1 MCGIAGVLAIGHAAP
16 PGRAELR
23 RMAALLQHRGPDGH
37 GFHRGGPC
45 GLAHTRLSLVDLA
58 GGAQPIANEDETVW
72 LVANG
77 EVFDHEPQRRE
88 LERLGHRF
96 RTRSDVE
103 VLLHAYEQWGERA
116 WARLDGQFAAA
127 IWDARTRRLLLVR
140 DRFGILPLF
149 YAETPDA
156 VVFASEAKA
165 LFAGG
170 RVQPRIDPVAL
181 HQVFTMWAAPA
192 PRSLFAG
199 VRSVA
204 PAEMIEFGGATPR
217 HTTWWRPDL
226 QVRSDGPRTLADAAD
241 ALEAHLRR
249 AVRRRLCADVPV
261 GAYLSG
267 GVDSSLTT
275 ALAVHEGASPQTFS
289 LRFEDAAFDETVP
302 QRRVQQLLGTRHHE
316 VLCREQ
322 DIRTHLPDVVWHC
335 ETPLLRT
342 APVPMFLLSGLVQRH
357 GIKAVLTGEGA
368 DELLG
373 GYSVFLE
380 DKVRRFWARQPAS
393 TMRPALFGRVHDFV
407 ASSDQRAGAMWRAF
421 YGKDLGATADPLHS
435 HRLRWHNGDWATRV
449 LRPLADADQALAR
462 PAAALAALLP
472 PDAARWR
479 PLAQAQAT
487 ELASFLSPYLLTS
500 QGDRVAL
507 AHGVEARY
515 PFLDPSV
522 ADFCNGLPDGWKL
535 RGLRTKVV
543 LRELAARHLPPDL
556 AQRRKQPY
564 RAPVVPALFGPG
576 PDDYVGE
583 LLSPARLRDDELV
596 DGRAAQM
603 LVDKARRSGG
613 RTSEREAMALCG
625 LLTLQL
631 LREHFWR
638 RLPERIEEAC
648 RRLDR
653 RVADVDASPG
663 DGRTG
668 DPIAS
673 PTT

>member
-1 MCGIAGVLAIGHAAP
+1 
-16 PGRAELR
+16 
-23 RMAALLQHRGPDGH
+23 MAALLQHRGPDGH
-37 GFHRGGPC
+37 GFHLDRRC

-58 GGAQPIANEDETVW
+58 GGAQPLANEHESLW

-77 EVFDHEPQRRE
+77 EIYDHVDRRRE

-96 RTRSDVE
+96 RSHSDVE
-103 VLLHAYEQWGERA
+103 VLLHAYEEWGEQA
-116 WARLDGQFAAA
+116 WQRLNGQFAAA
-127 IWDARTRRLLLVR
+127 IWDTRAQRLLLVR
-140 DRFGILPLF
+140 DRFGIVPLF
-149 YAETPDA
+149 YAELPDA

-170 RVQPRIDPVAL
+170 RVAPRLDQVAL
-181 HQVFTMWAAPA
+181 HQTFTMWSAPA

-199 VRSVA
+199 VHSVA
-204 PAEMIEFGGATPR
+204 PAEAIAFGGTAPH

-226 QVRSDGPRTLADAAD
+226 RVRADGPRSLADAAD

-249 AVRRRLCADVPV
+249 AVQLRLCADVPV

-267 GVDSSLTT
+267 GLDSSVTT
-275 ALAVHEGASPQTFS
+275 ALAVHAGASLQTFAV
-289 LRFEDAAFDETVP
+289 RFEDAAFDETAP
-302 QRRVQQLLGTRHHE
+302 QRRVQQLLGTQHHE
-316 VLCREQ
+316 ILCREA
-322 DIRTHLPDVVWHC
+322 DIGTHLPEVVWHC

-342 APVPMFLLSGLVQRH
+342 APVPMFLLSNLVQQQ

-380 DKVRRFWARQPAS
+380 DRVRRFWVRQPQS
-393 TMRPALFGRVHDFV
+393 TARPALFGRVHDFV
-407 ASSDQRAGAMWRAF
+407 ASSDQRAGAMWQAF
-421 YGKDLGATADPLHS
+421 YGKDLGHTEDPFHS
-435 HRLRWHNGDWATRV
+435 HRLRWHNGAWATRV
-449 LRPLADADQALAR
+449 LRPLPAADRERAQ
-462 PAAALAALLP
+462 PHAALAALLP
-472 PDAARWR
+472 ADAARWR

-487 ELASFLSPYLLTS
+487 ELASFLSPYLLAS

-515 PFLDPSV
+515 PFLDPDVV
-522 ADFCNGLPDGWKL
+522 ALCNGLPDGWKL

-543 LRELAARHLPPDL
+543 LRELATRHLPPDV
-556 AQRRKQPY
+556 AQRTKQPY
-564 RAPVVPALFGPG
+564 RAPVASALFGPG
-576 PDDYVGE
+576 REHYVDE

-596 DGRAAQM
+596 DGKAAQM

-631 LREHFWR
+631 LREHVLR
-638 RLPERIEEAC
+638 RLPERTTELC

-653 RVADVDASPG
+653 RPPDVLSNRRDATHG
-663 DGRTG
+663 
-668 DPIAS
+668 
-673 PTT
+673 PTDDQPR

>member
-1 MCGIAGVLAIGHAAP
+1 MCGIAGILVAAHAAAP
-16 PGRAELR
+16 ELDELR

-37 GFHRGGPC
+37 GFLLDRRC

-58 GGAQPIANEDETVW
+58 GGAQPIANEDASVW

-77 EVFDHEPQRRE
+77 EIFDHVEQRLE

-116 WARLDGQFAAA
+116 WARLNGQFAAA
-127 IWDARTRRLLLVR
+127 IWDARSQRLLLVR
-140 DRFGILPLF
+140 DRFGIVPLF
-149 YAETPDA
+149 WAETDHA
-156 VVFASEAKA
+156 IVFASEAKA

-170 RVQPRIDPVAL
+170 RVPARLDPIAL
-181 HQVFTMWAAPA
+181 HEVFTMWSAPP
-192 PRSLFAG
+192 PRSVFAG

-204 PAEMIEFGGATPR
+204 PAEAIEFGGTSPR
-217 HTTWWRPDL
+217 PTTWWRPDL
-226 QVRSDGPRTLADAAD
+226 GVRSDGPRTLAEAAD

-249 AVRRRLCADVPV
+249 AVRLRLCADVPV

-267 GVDSSLTT
+267 GLDSSLTT
-275 ALAVHEGASPQTFS
+275 ALAVQEGASPQTFA
-289 LRFEDAAFDETVP
+289 LRFEDAAFDETEP

-316 VLCREQ
+316 ILCRDE
-322 DIRTHLPDVVWHC
+322 DVCAHLPDVVWHC

-342 APVPMFLLSGLVQRH
+342 APVPMFLLSRLVQRH
-357 GIKAVLTGEGA
+357 HIKAVLTGEGA

-393 TMRPALFGRVHDFV
+393 TARPALFRRVHDFV
-407 ASSDQRAGAMWRAF
+407 ATGDQRSGAMWHAF
-421 YGKDLGATADPLHS
+421 YGKDLGAVADPFHS
-435 HRLRWHNGDWATRV
+435 HRVRWENGAWATRV
-449 LRPLADADQALAR
+449 LRPLG
-462 PAAALAALLP
+462 AAERELTAPPVALAALLP
-472 PDAARWR
+472 VDAHALR

-487 ELASFLSPYLLTS
+487 ELASFLSPYLLAS

-515 PFLDPSV
+515 PFLDPDV
-522 ADFCNGLPDGWKL
+522 ASFCNGLPDGWKL

-543 LRELAARHLPPDL
+543 LRELAARHLPPDV

-564 RAPVVPALFGPG
+564 RAPVASALFAPG
-576 PDDYVGE
+576 REAYVDE
-583 LLSPARLRDDELV
+583 LLAPARWRDDEYVDAKAAALLV
-596 DGRAAQM
+596 AKAQ
-603 LVDKARRSGG
+603 RSGG

-631 LREHFWR
+631 LREHLR
-638 RLPERIEEAC
+638 HLPSRTDGLC
-648 RRLDR
+648 RQLDR
-653 RVADVDASPG
+653 RPPDVMHDRRPV
-663 DGRTG
+663 T
-668 DPIAS
+668 
-673 PTT
+673 PTRQPTEHAP

>member
-1 MCGIAGVLAIGHAAP
+1 MCGIAGVLVAAHAP
-16 PGRAELR
+16 PPEPAELH

-37 GFHRGGPC
+37 GFALDRRC

-58 GGAQPIANEDETVW
+58 GGAQPIGNEDGSVW

-77 EVFDHEPQRRE
+77 EVFDHVAQRRE

-116 WARLDGQFAAA
+116 WSRLDGQFAAA
-127 IWDARTRRLLLVR
+127 IWDARAQRLLLVR
-140 DRFGILPLF
+140 DRFGIVPLF
-149 YAETPDA
+149 YAETADA

-165 LFAGG
+165 LFAGS
-170 RVQPRIDPVAL
+170 RVQPRLDAIAL
-181 HQVFTMWAAPA
+181 HQVFTMWSAPA
-192 PRSLFAG
+192 PRSVFAG

-204 PAEMIEFGGATPR
+204 PAETVEFGSGSPR
-217 HTTWWRPDL
+217 RTTWWRPDL
-226 QVRSDGPRTLADAAD
+226 RVRPDGPRTLADAAD

-249 AVRRRLCADVPV
+249 AVQLRLTADVPV

-267 GVDSSLTT
+267 GLDSSLTT
-275 ALAVHEGASPQTFS
+275 ALAVHAGASLQTFA
-289 LRFEDAAFDETVP
+289 LRFEDAAFDETGP

-322 DIRTHLPDVVWHC
+322 DIRTHLPEVVWHC
-335 ETPLLRT
+335 ETPLVRT

-380 DKVRRFWARQPAS
+380 DRVRRFWARQPRS
-393 TMRPALFGRVHDFV
+393 TARPALLQRVHDFV
-407 ASSDQRAGAMWRAF
+407 ATGDQRASAMWRTF
-421 YGKDLGATADPLHS
+421 YGKDLDQVADPFHS
-435 HRLRWHNGDWATRV
+435 HRLRWHNGAWTTRV
-449 LRPLADADQALAR
+449 LRPLADTDRDAAQ
-462 PAAALAALLP
+462 PATALAALLP
-472 PDAARWR
+472 EDAANWR

-487 ELASFLSPYLLTS
+487 ELASFLSPYLLAS

-515 PFLDPSV
+515 PFLDPDV
-522 ADFCNGLPDGWKL
+522 VTFCNGLPDGWKL

-543 LRELAARHLPPDL
+543 LRELAARHLPPDV

-564 RAPVVPALFGPG
+564 RAPVAPALFGPG

-583 LLSPARLRDDELV
+583 LLSPSRLRDDELV
-596 DGRAAQM
+596 DARAAGL

-613 RTSEREAMALCG
+613 RVSEREAMALCG

-631 LREHFWR
+631 LREHFQH
-638 RLPERIEEAC
+638 RLPQRVEHAVQRLA
-648 RRLDR
+648 RR
-653 RVADVDASPG
+653 APDVHRDVTDA
-663 DGRTG
+663 T
-668 DPIAS
+668 DPTS
-673 PTT
+673 HPR